1 MPIEA
6 VVATPGSS
14 IAAEPTR
21 TPKQSMDSEVFMH
34 LLVTQLRNQDPS
46 SPMDTNDMIAQTT
59 QLASMEQLTAMAKM
73 DEENFS
79 LQMRI
84 AAAALIG
91 QNVTYTN
98 DEGVA
103 VTGTAKS
110 VSYAAGVPTVNIEG
124 EDVLLD
130 RISGVVSAESTPKA
144 PAVTA

>member
-6 VVATPGSS
+6 VVATAGTST
-14 IAAEPTR
+14 AAAPTR
-21 TPKQSMDSEVFMH
+21 TPKQTMDSEVFMH

-91 QNVTYTN
+91 QNVTYT
-98 DEGVA
+98 DDDGAA
-103 VTGTAKS
+103 VTGTAQS
-110 VSYAAGVPTVNIEG
+110 VSYAAGVPTVNVNGQDI
-124 EDVLLD
+124 LLD
-130 RISGVVSAESTPKA
+130 RISGVVSAGTTPKA
-144 PAVTA
+144 PTA